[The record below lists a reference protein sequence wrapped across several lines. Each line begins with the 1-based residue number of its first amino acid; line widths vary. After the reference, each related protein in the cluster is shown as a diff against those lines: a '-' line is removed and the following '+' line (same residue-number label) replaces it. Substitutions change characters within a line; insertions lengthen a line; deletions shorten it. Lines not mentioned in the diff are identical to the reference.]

1 MLGML
6 YSSENEL
13 ELHLSTGIKL
23 ISIMVS
29 EESKLH
35 KVQTE
40 LYYLCEVVH
49 IV

>member
-23 ISIMVS
+23 INIMLS
-29 EESKLH
+29 EESKLQ
-35 KVQTE
+35 KVQTVI
-40 LYYLCEVVH
+40 YVK
-49 IV
+49 